1 MGKLQHFLDLHD
13 TDAITLRNLLTNA
26 KAMKAARAGLSK
38 GVRDTDLPLKGKVV
52 ALVFE
57 RPSTRTRVSFEI
69 AMKQLGGEAIV
80 LSAHDTQL
88 GRGESIADTARVLS
102 RYVDGIMLRAA
113 KHSNLVELAEYATV
127 PVINGLTD
135 LSHPCQ
141 VMADI
146 LTLEER
152 KGDIKNL
159 TVSWLGDGNNV
170 AASWVHAVG
179 MLGGTLK
186 LGCPDEYAL
195 ADPILAWARNRG
207 AAVTSYRSAEE
218 AVAASDCVITDA
230 WVSMHDT
237 DGERRHNILKPYQ
250 VNERLMKYAKPDAIF
265 MHCLPA
271 HRNEEVTDAIMD
283 GPQSVVFDEAENR
296 LHIQKSI
303 LLHCLGAL

>member
-1 MGKLQHFLDLHD
+1 MAKPQHFLDLHE
-13 TDAITLRNLLTNA
+13 TDAYTLRSLLTKA
-26 KAMKAARAGLSK
+26 KAMKASRAGLSK
-38 GVRDTDLPLKGKVV
+38 GVKEHELPLKGKVV

-57 RPSTRTRVSFEI
+57 RPSTRTRVSFEM

-113 KHSNLVELAEYATV
+113 KHSHLVELAEYATV

-152 KGDIKNL
+152 KGDIKHQ

-170 AASWVHAVG
+170 AASWVHAIG
-179 MLGGTLK
+179 MLGGKLK

-195 ADPILAWARNRG
+195 NDTILKWARNKG
-207 AAVTSYRSAEE
+207 AAITSHRSAEE

-250 VNERLMKYAKPDAIF
+250 VNERLMKHAKPDAIF

-271 HRNEEVTDAIMD
+271 HRNEEVTDAVMD

-303 LLHCLGAL
+303 LLHCLGAV